1 MNHNVLFNRATIKG
15 WELRQGVEAFTH
27 HACAALDL
35 AAVTLEWQRGIRTA
49 AISARGEIYL
59 SNVNDDATITRA
71 TLVRYCGFVVH
82 ELLHRKYTNFDPK
95 YDKVPYLA
103 ALHNAVEDAW
113 IEHSAIDAGLLGNI
127 AGLLGGLVDQMVTE
141 AKAEVS
147 DWSDPCQYPFLLA
160 IYLRRHAA
168 NKIPLPAGLSPIFDA
183 AAARVLTCTSTD
195 ETFKL
200 AAWIYA
206 QLQAL
211 PQRPEQQDQPDQ
223 GQPDQGQPGQDQ
235 GQDQGQPGQGDQE
248 GPQDASEPAQSAD
261 QGQGEGAADQ
271 ENGSATAPGQDCDPV
286 EVEPSVK
293 APEGAASSG
302 TWSTGADLAKD
313 RYHINNYDR
322 LQCRVTVP
330 AKLRYEVRRLFEDSA
345 TTMLSPN
352 RKSGAINPRALHKF
366 GQSDALFQLRR
377 DIDGIDSAV
386 VIVVDVSSS
395 MFDHIS
401 VITAA
406 VNAAAALVETLEA
419 AGVKSAIVT
428 FGSMVSLAAGF
439 DTRAKAKIKTLERIG
454 DGGSTND
461 YAAIRYAHDLL
472 RGRPEARKV
481 CFVLTDGDGN
491 RQAARQQAQA
501 GEALGITTIGVGIK
515 HNVSGVYTQA
525 VQVNDMADLG
535 RVALGQIKLAA

>member
-235 GQDQGQPGQGDQE
+235 GQDQGQPGQG
-248 GPQDASEPAQSAD
+248 D

>member
-15 WELRQGVEAFTH
+15 YELRQGVEAFTH
-27 HACAALDL
+27 HACSALGL
-35 AAVTLEWQRGIRTA
+35 PAVTLDWKRGIRTA
-49 AISARGEIYL
+49 AISARGEIL
-59 SNVNDDATITRA
+59 LANITDDATITRA

-82 ELLHRKYTNFDPK
+82 ELLHRKYTAFDWK
-95 YDKVPYLA
+95 YSQIPYLA
-103 ALHNAVEDAW
+103 ALHNACEDAW
-113 IEHSAIDAGLLGNI
+113 IEHSAINAGLLGNI
-127 AGLLGGLVDQMVTE
+127 EGLLSGLVDQMVAE

-147 DWSDPCQYPFLLA
+147 DWSDPRQYPFLLA
-160 IYLRRHAA
+160 IHLRRHAA
-168 NKIPLPAGLSPIFDA
+168 NKIALPAGLSPIFDA
-183 AAARVLTCTSTD
+183 AAAKVLTCTSTD
-195 ETFKL
+195 DAFKL
-200 AAWIYA
+200 AEWIYA

-211 PQRPEQQDQPDQ
+211 PQQPDQ
-223 GQPDQGQPGQDQ
+223 QNQPD
-235 GQDQGQPGQGDQE
+235 QPGQGEQE

-261 QGQGEGAADQ
+261 QGQGEGEGAADQ

-293 APEGAASSG
+293 APEGAASTG

-313 RYHINNYDR
+313 RYHINSYDR

-330 AKLRYEVRRLFEDSA
+330 AKLRYEVRRLFEDTA

-395 MFDHIS
+395 MFDHLS
-401 VITAA
+401 VIIAA

-428 FGSMVSLAAGF
+428 FGSQVSLAAGF
-439 DTRAKAKIKTLERIG
+439 DTRAKAKVRVLERIG
-454 DGGSTND
+454 SGGSTND

>member
-27 HACAALDL
+27 HACSALGL
-35 AAVTLEWQRGIRTA
+35 PAVTLDWKRGIATA
-49 AISARGEIYL
+49 AISARGEIFL
-59 SNVNDDATITRA
+59 ANVTDDATIIRA

-82 ELLHRKYTNFDPK
+82 ELLHRKYTVFDWK
-95 YDKVPYLA
+95 YSQIPYLA
-103 ALHNAVEDAW
+103 ALHNACEDAW

-127 AGLLGGLVDQMVTE
+127 DGLLGGLVDQMVAE

-147 DWSDPCQYPFLLA
+147 DWADPKQYPFLLA
-160 IYLRRHAA
+160 IHLRRHAA
-168 NKIPLPAGLSPIFDA
+168 NKIALPAGLPPIFDA
-183 AAARVLTCTSTD
+183 AAAKVLTCTSTD
-195 ETFKL
+195 DTFKL
-200 AAWIYA
+200 AEWIYA
-206 QLQAL
+206 QLQTL
-211 PQRPEQQDQPDQ
+211 PQQSDQPDQ
-223 GQPDQGQPGQDQ
+223 PGQDQSQDQ
-235 GQDQGQPGQGDQE
+235 GQDQGQDQPGQDQE

-261 QGQGEGAADQ
+261 QGEGEGEGAADK
-271 ENGSATAPGQDCDPV
+271 ENGSASAPGQDCDPV

-293 APEGAASSG
+293 APEGAASAG
-302 TWSTGADLAKD
+302 TWSAGADICDAG
-313 RYHINNYDR
+313 YHISRYDKW
-322 LQCRVTVP
+322 QCRVTVP
-330 AKLRYEVRRLFEDSA
+330 AKLRYEVRRLFEDTA

-395 MFDHIS
+395 MFDHVS

-454 DGGSTND
+454 SGGSTND